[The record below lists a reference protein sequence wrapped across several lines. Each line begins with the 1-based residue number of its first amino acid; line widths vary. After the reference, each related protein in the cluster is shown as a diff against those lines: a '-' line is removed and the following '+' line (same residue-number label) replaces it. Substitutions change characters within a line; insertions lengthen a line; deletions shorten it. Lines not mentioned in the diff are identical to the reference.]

1 MTETEIAVVESPAE
15 AIVIPS
21 AEPVV
26 ADAPPAE
33 PIEKSL
39 NSNSNSNINTTSN
52 NKNKNVAQ
60 NSSPLARLL
69 KSPSAIDDFVEHLN
83 RVIQTRRGTDTV
95 LLFTTY
101 AARLIGAILNIL
113 GRTTLRH
120 SARKVVE
127 MAFKLPPSTSVV
139 LSTATAPPLATLAL
153 NLSKYIQGFTNM
165 LGEWRTMNRIYLL
178 GPRASRC
185 MHCRV
190 HI

>member
-1 MTETEIAVVESPAE
+1 MTETETAVVESPAE

-39 NSNSNSNINTTSN
+39 NSNSNSNININS
-52 NKNKNVAQ
+52 KGKNVAQ
-60 NSSPLARLL
+60 KSSPLARLL
-69 KSPSAIDDFVEHLN
+69 KSPSAVDDFVEHLN

-101 AARLIGAILNIL
+101 TARLIGAILNIL

-153 NLSKYIQGFTNM
+153 NLSRYIQGFTNM
-165 LGEWRTMNRIYLL
+165 LGEWRTMNHHLQLGLQRRRGRLL
-178 GPRASRC
+178 ADL
-185 MHCRV
+185 
-190 HI
+190 